1 MITLEHR
8 KNAHTIIDHIFQNLF
23 PAHGMPERPAQT
35 ALCHRMLDAMLD
47 SKIALCE
54 AGTGIGKTYAYLVA
68 CFVLTQCR
76 AWEGAAFQPVIIS
89 TSSIA
94 LQKAITS
101 EYLPRLSRL
110 LLEDGMIQEPL
121 LAVVRKGKSHYVCDE
136 RLERRI
142 RGANAERKNQRNLEA
157 LLSMREQLDLDG
169 VRYLSSYD
177 RKRICVP
184 QVCECQQVTCR
195 YLQFLERCKSRRY
208 LFHICNHNLL
218 LADAIHREREARPIL
233 PSTDA
238 LVIDEAH
245 KLPEAARQMF
255 GMTLSGDDFR
265 SLIFSLKNEE
275 YMLASQRLSDA
286 ARPLIRKLD
295 RPPEENRSVQKYLA
309 LLAAPDKE
317 LCAIRRQLFRLVLP
331 DTRKRLDRLGETV
344 SSFQSNDGALVFYVT
359 ESEDNGTLLCA
370 SVADLSVRLQ
380 DTLWN
385 RNLSTIL
392 TSGTMAVGSNFG
404 RFRETIGLQG
414 NAQLREFIFPSPYNY
429 EKNCLLYLPKR
440 PPHEERKKK
449 NAYYNDLS
457 ALIVQL
463 LNASHGHALI
473 LFTSYA
479 ALSGVMKR
487 LEASELP
494 YPLFSL
500 ERNSVQILEQFRATP
515 GAVLLATGA
524 AWEGMDFPGDCV
536 SLLIIPKLPFAY
548 PDARQEQER
557 ARYPSLSDF
566 IRTVVVPDMQ
576 IKLRQGFGRAI
587 RKETDTCV
595 VAILDERAAP
605 GQRYHAAMMGALPKM
620 PVTDSLRQMALF
632 FRNRKSEEYFDRN
645 KQ

>member
-1 MITLEHR
+1 
-8 KNAHTIIDHIFQNLF
+8 
-23 PAHGMPERPAQT
+23 
-35 ALCHRMLDAMLD
+35 
-47 SKIALCE
+47 
-54 AGTGIGKTYAYLVA
+54 
-68 CFVLTQCR
+68 
-76 AWEGAAFQPVIIS
+76 
-89 TSSIA
+89 
-94 LQKAITS
+94 
-101 EYLPRLSRL
+101 
-110 LLEDGMIQEPL
+110 
-121 LAVVRKGKSHYVCDE
+121 
-136 RLERRI
+136 
-142 RGANAERKNQRNLEA
+142 
-157 LLSMREQLDLDG
+157 
-169 VRYLSSYD
+169 
-177 RKRICVP
+177 
-184 QVCECQQVTCR
+184 
-195 YLQFLERCKSRRY
+195 
-208 LFHICNHNLL
+208 
-218 LADAIHREREARPIL
+218 
-233 PSTDA
+233 
-238 LVIDEAH
+238 
-245 KLPEAARQMF
+245 
-255 GMTLSGDDFR
+255 MTLSGDDFR

-286 ARPLIRKLD
+286 ARPLLRKLD

-331 DTRKRLDRLGETV
+331 DTRKRLERLDETV

-380 DTLWN
+380 ETLWN
-385 RNLSTIL
+385 RNLSLIL
-392 TSGTMAVGSNFG
+392 TSGTMAVGGDFG
-404 RFRETIGLQG
+404 RFRETIGLQS
-414 NAQLREFIFPSPYNY
+414 NSQLREFIFPSPYNY
-429 EKNCLLYLPKR
+429 EKNCLLYLPKT

-449 NAYYNDLS
+449 NSYYNDLS
-457 ALIVQL
+457 AMIAQL

-487 LEASELP
+487 LEASELL

-566 IRTVVVPDMQ
+566 IRTVVIPDMQ

-587 RKETDTCV
+587 RQETDTCV
-595 VAILDERAAP
+595 AAILDERATR
-605 GQRYHAAMMGALPKM
+605 GGRYHRAVMEALPEL
-620 PVTDSLRQMALF
+620 PVTGDVHRVERF
-632 FRNRKSEEYFDRN
+632 IRKVKPKEYFEESHKLKCDDTRR
-645 KQ
+645 KES